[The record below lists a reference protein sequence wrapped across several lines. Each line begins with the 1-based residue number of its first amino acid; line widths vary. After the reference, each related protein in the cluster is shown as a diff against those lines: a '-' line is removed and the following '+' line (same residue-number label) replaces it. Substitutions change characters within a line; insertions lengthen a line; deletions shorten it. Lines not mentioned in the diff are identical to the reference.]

1 MVRNLKSAVLLFALM
16 ILALVGPGLAQIQPA
31 TQANPADQPAL
42 ALPSTSGVNIDVPFT
57 SDVICGFVIVV
68 RGQKPVNFY
77 LGTRN
82 PWGNPVVTELFPGSN
97 IWVVRYGSQFGPCF
111 PRNSPI
117 FWDSTHTHFLG
128 LHFGFYT
135 TDPLVNLLNSTSP
148 GGSVPATC
156 WEIGLNGW
164 IPGPPVTGH
173 TLHGWAFD
181 VLNANTAAVAMANA
195 AIAVSP
201 TQIPIDSLTRNDLAD
216 LRWQPL
222 SVSEGYIPG
231 GSNDA
236 PGVLTVDLPI
246 DLQGQEGWG
255 IVSYDIADP
264 KTGQGSTVTFEFPLK

>member
-1 MVRNLKSAVLLFALM
+1 MIRNVKSVVALFALM
-16 ILALVGPGLAQIQPA
+16 ILALVGPSLAQIQPVH
-31 TQANPADQPAL
+31 PVDQPAQ

-57 SDVICGFVIVV
+57 SDMICGFVIVV
-68 RGQKPVNFY
+68 QGEKPVNFY

-97 IWVVRYGSQFGPCF
+97 IWVITYGSQYGPCF

-135 TDPLVNLLNSTSP
+135 TDPLVHLVNSGT
-148 GGSVPATC
+148 GVTATC
-156 WEIGLNGW
+156 WEIGPNGW

-173 TLHGWAFD
+173 NIRGWRFD

-201 TQIPIDSLTRNDLAD
+201 TQVPIDKLTRNDLAE

-236 PGVLTVDLPI
+236 PGVLTVDLPTE
-246 DLQGQEGWG
+246 LQGQAGWG
-255 IVSYDIADP
+255 VVSYDITDP